1 MSSRYKCGSA
11 REFKTSDGHLQDFSM
26 TCLWDKSWEPDYR
39 LPGPCDWVACLK
51 PPLPPVST
59 NLRVTDWDEKPIP
72 FGDSIRYVCKR
83 GHSFE
88 EDPAQLEQT
97 YTCQDGTAPDTNR
110 GFFDVPIE
118 EDEWPRCVRGK
129 MKKLYFHQFP
139 QLRFA
144 HNLLRCLRKEYG
156 ISSQIYSRKR

>member
-1 MSSRYKCGSA
+1 
-11 REFKTSDGHLQDFSM
+11 M

-51 PPLPPVST
+51 PPLPPAST
-59 NLRVTDWDEKPIP
+59 NLRVTDWDGKPIA
-72 FGDSIRYVCKR
+72 FGDIVRYVCQR
-83 GHSFE
+83 GYSFE

-110 GFFDVPIE
+110 GFFDVPVE

-129 MKKLYFHQFP
+129 MNNKLD
-139 QLRFA
+139 
-144 HNLLRCLRKEYG
+144 LLQCPPNVL
-156 ISSQIYSRKR
+156 

>member
-1 MSSRYKCGSA
+1 MSPRYKCGSA
-11 REFKTSDGHLQDFSM
+11 RKFLTSDGHLEDYSM

-59 NLRVTDWDEKPIP
+59 NLRVTDWDEKPIT
-72 FGDSIRYVCKR
+72 FGDSIRYVCQR
-83 GHSFE
+83 GYSFE

-110 GFFDVPIE
+110 GFFDVPVE

-129 MKKLYFHQFP
+129 KNNQMSRILICVNFP
-139 QLRFA
+139 STTLPKA
-144 HNLLRCLRKEYG
+144 SRCA
-156 ISSQIYSRKR
+156 